1 MTMRDRTL
9 YVTAFCAA
17 CAGTLLT
24 LGIVKGFPETAAA
37 ASPVL
42 PEPEPAAVALSGA
55 AAELQEEFA
64 GAVEKVMPGVVLITS
79 QKRVGVLSPIDY
91 YRSRVEYKDVPSGQ
105 GSGFFV
111 REDGYILTN
120 FHVVRDQD
128 SFFVTTNDGSEF
140 DAKVVGVDPPSDL
153 ALLKIDGD
161 RKFDVLKFADI
172 DRVKIGHWAIAIGAP
187 FSLSRTV
194 TVGVVSGMKRRGV
207 GVNLHESYIQTD
219 ASINPGNSGG
229 PLLNLAG
236 EVIGVNDF
244 ILSPSGGSIG
254 ISFAISADLAKH
266 VAEEMI
272 RHGQVRRPW
281 LGVLFEP
288 IPREVRTRLKLESGV
303 AVAQIYRDSPAAQVL
318 QRGDVILAVGGEP
331 VNGPGDLQ
339 SRIFSAA
346 PGDEVTLQ
354 LRRSGETR
362 EVKVKLEQAP
372 ANWFRRGAGGRQD
385 IYAVRDAL

>member
-1 MTMRDRTL
+1 MP
-9 YVTAFCAA
+9 C
-17 CAGTLLT
+17 
-24 LGIVKGFPETAAA
+24 
-37 ASPVL
+37 SPQA
-42 PEPEPAAVALSGA
+42 EIPAA
-55 AAELQEEFA
+55 
-64 GAVEKVMPGVVLITS
+64 
-79 QKRVGVLSPIDY
+79 
-91 YRSRVEYKDVPSGQ
+91 
-105 GSGFFV
+105 
-111 REDGYILTN
+111 
-120 FHVVRDQD
+120 
-128 SFFVTTNDGSEF
+128 
-140 DAKVVGVDPPSDL
+140 
-153 ALLKIDGD
+153 
-161 RKFDVLKFADI
+161 
-172 DRVKIGHWAIAIGAP
+172 
-187 FSLSRTV
+187 
-194 TVGVVSGMKRRGV
+194 
-207 GVNLHESYIQTD
+207 
-219 ASINPGNSGG
+219 
-229 PLLNLAG
+229 LLNLAG